1 MDLLEFIR
9 SVGLEF
15 LLGFF
20 CGVVVAC
27 VGGFFFYKARLKE
40 WSAIMEGSTSTY
52 KYTLKHISLQQQNA
66 LKDKAKEYKHIL
78 KQKDSIIAQK
88 DSIIS
93 RLEIEKQNLSAI
105 NKELLKT
112 SALGQIYGGS

>member
-27 VGGFFFYKARLKE
+27 VGGFFFYKARIKE
-40 WSAIMEGSTSTY
+40 WGAIMESSTSTY
-52 KYTLKHISLQQQNA
+52 KYTLKHISLQQQNT
-66 LKDKAKEYKHIL
+66 LKDKAKECKHIL
-78 KQKDSIIAQK
+78 KQK

>member
-40 WSAIMEGSTSTY
+40 LSAIMESSTSTY